1 MKRNGMCPIC
11 YLKQF
16 LGFRKRISKLEI
28 KEDYLNDNCPT
39 PPMGWS
45 SWNTFRN
52 QIDENLFK
60 QTGQAM
66 VDKGLLK
73 AGYKYINLDDN
84 WHSNLRDE
92 EGKLQGDL
100 VRFKHGIPALVKDL
114 NKMGL
119 KVGIYSS
126 NGEYTCEDLPASLHH
141 EMIDAKTFADWGIEY
156 FKYDYC
162 HHEKQSKYAPL
173 VTGISIMKGDYYQ
186 EISCL
191 SAKCEG
197 AAKIMPD
204 SKVKEGKHIS
214 GLDAALGMATFDNV
228 FAEEEGEYVLTV
240 HIRKRG
246 YYKKFLQVGV
256 NDEEYYYIDFP
267 PQMPLN
273 ITARFQTKV
282 KLKKGI
288 NIIKLSNPIRNRAD
302 GMFYQYY
309 NMGQCLK
316 RATEGKK
323 PIVYSICEWGF
334 NKPYM
339 WGAKAGNLWRTTLD
353 IRPIWPWIKI
363 IYDKTVI
370 RYQYAGKGSYND
382 PDMLEVGNGKLT
394 LNENRAHFSLW
405 CMMNAPLIL
414 GNDIRKMDDSV
425 LEIVTNP
432 DLIAINQDP
441 LCKPCKRIKK
451 GFVDIL
457 AKPLS
462 NGRTAICFFNRGLMP
477 KSSRLSLDD
486 LAKDA
491 YVEFKLGSQYDV
503 EELWSK
509 STEKVVSTLK
519 CKLPGHSVKVFVVTP
534 CQK

>member
-11 YLKQF
+11 YIKQF
-16 LGFRKRISKLEI
+16 LGFRKRVSKLEI
-28 KEDYLNDNCPT
+28 TKDYENDICPT

-52 QIDENLFK
+52 EIDENLFK

-66 VDKGLLK
+66 VDKGLVE

-84 WHSNLRDE
+84 WHSNQRDDN
-92 EGKLQGDL
+92 GRLQGDL
-100 VRFKHGIPALVKDL
+100 VRFKHGIPNLVKEL
-114 NKMGL
+114 NAMGL

-126 NGEYTCEDLPASLHH
+126 NGTYTCEDLPASLHH
-141 EMIDAKTFADWGIEY
+141 EYIDAQTIASWGIEY

-162 HHEKQSKYAPL
+162 HHENKSKYAPL

-186 EISCL
+186 EIDCL

-197 AAKIMPD
+197 LAKIMPD
-204 SKVKEGKHIS
+204 RKVKCGKHLA
-214 GLDAALGMATFDNV
+214 GLDAGLGAATFDNV

-246 YYKKFLQVGV
+246 NYEKFLQIGI
-256 NDEEYYYIDFP
+256 NGEDFYFLDFP
-267 PQMPLN
+267 PQMPFN
-273 ITARFQTKV
+273 ITARFQLKV
-282 KLKKGI
+282 NLKKGI
-288 NIIKLSNPIRNRAD
+288 NVIRLSNPIRNRAD
-302 GMFYQYY
+302 GAFYQYY

-316 RATEGKK
+316 RATQGKK
-323 PIVYSICEWGF
+323 PIVFSICEWGF
-334 NKPYM
+334 NKPYI
-339 WGAKAGNLWRTTLD
+339 WGAKAGNLWRTTPD

-363 IYDKTVI
+363 IYNKTVK
-370 RYQYAGKGSYND
+370 RYNYAGYGSYND

-414 GNDIRKMDDSV
+414 GNDIRSMDQSV
-425 LEIVTNP
+425 LDIVTNKN
-432 DLIAINQDP
+432 LIAINQDK

-451 GFVDIL
+451 GPVDIL

-462 NGRTAICFFNRGLMP
+462 DGSTAICFFNKGLLQ
-477 KSSRLSLDD
+477 KSGKLSLDN
-486 LAKDA
+486 LANDN
-491 YVEFKLGSQYDV
+491 YVGFKLASQYAA
-503 EELWSK
+503 EEQWSG
-509 STEKVVSTLK
+509 EKETIIETLK
-519 CKLPGHSVKVFVVTP
+519 CKLPAHSVKVFIVKPT
-534 CQK
+534 KM

>member
-1 MKRNGMCPIC
+1 MRRNGMCPIC
-11 YLKQF
+11 YIKQF
-16 LGFRKRISKLEI
+16 LGFRKRVSNLQI

-52 QIDENLFK
+52 EINENLFK
-60 QTGQAM
+60 ETGRAM

-84 WHSNLRDE
+84 WHSNLRDD
-92 EGKLQGDL
+92 EGRLQGDL
-100 VRFKHGIPALVKDL
+100 VRFRHGIPALVKEL
-114 NKMGL
+114 NAMGL

-126 NGEYTCEDLPASLHH
+126 NGKYTCEDLPASLHH
-141 EMIDAKTFADWGIEY
+141 EWIDAKTFADWGIEY

-162 HHEKQSKYAPL
+162 HHEVKSKYAPL
-173 VTGISIMKGDYYQ
+173 VTAISVSKGDYYQ
-186 EISCL
+186 EIDCI
-191 SAKCEG
+191 SAKLEG
-197 AAKIMPD
+197 LAKLMPD
-204 SKVKEGKHIS
+204 TKVKQKRHIA
-214 GLDAALGMATFDNV
+214 GLDAGLGAAIFDNV
-228 FAEEEGEYVLTV
+228 YAEEDGEYVLTI

-246 YYKKFLQVGV
+246 YYEKFLQAEI
-256 NDEEYYYIDFP
+256 NDESFYFIDFP
-267 PQMPLN
+267 EQMPFN

-282 KLKKGI
+282 VLKKGI
-288 NIIKLSNPIRNRAD
+288 NKIRISNPIRNRAD
-302 GMFYQYY
+302 GAFYQYY

-316 RATEGKK
+316 KATEGKK

-339 WGAKAGNLWRTTLD
+339 WGAKAGNLWRTTPD

-363 IYDKTVI
+363 IYNKTVK
-370 RYQYAGKGSYND
+370 RYNYAGKGSYND

-414 GNDIRKMDDSV
+414 GNDLRSMPDSV
-425 LEIVTNP
+425 LEIVTNK

-441 LCKPCKRIKK
+441 LAIPCKRVKK
-451 GFVDIL
+451 GPVDIL
-457 AKPLS
+457 AKPLK
-462 NGRTAICFFNRGLMP
+462 GGYTAICFFNKGLLP
-477 KSSRLSLDD
+477 KSSKISLDE
-486 LAKDA
+486 LANDS
-491 YVEFKLGSQYDV
+491 YINFKLAPQY
-503 EELWSK
+503 ETKELWSGDK
-509 STEKVVSTLK
+509 ENIVNTLS
-519 CKLPGHSVKVFVVTP
+519 CKLQGHSVKVFVVGP